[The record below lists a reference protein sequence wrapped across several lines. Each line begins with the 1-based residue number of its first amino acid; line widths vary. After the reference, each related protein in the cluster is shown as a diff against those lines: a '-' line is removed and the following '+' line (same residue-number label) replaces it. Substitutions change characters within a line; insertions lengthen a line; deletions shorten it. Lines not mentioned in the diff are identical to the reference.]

1 MDVQILLYSYSGHTL
16 ALIEQLRVQLETLGI
31 TYQIIDISKVESSD
45 VLLVSRKILIAT
57 PIQRFALSQNM
68 KQWLKG
74 LRPQGDK
81 AVGVLLVHALSSHVF
96 GYVQAKKW
104 LFKQMNRNDW
114 SIELFLDLN
123 EKQRLNPREVDLV
136 LTQILD
142 WIKV

>member
-68 KQWLKG
+68 N
-74 LRPQGDK
+74 PI
-81 AVGVLLVHALSSHVF
+81 
-96 GYVQAKKW
+96 
-104 LFKQMNRNDW
+104 LFQLYYFVTFYGQM
-114 SIELFLDLN
+114 
-123 EKQRLNPREVDLV
+123 EKEWPPPC
-136 LTQILD
+136 TYAG
-142 WIKV
+142 